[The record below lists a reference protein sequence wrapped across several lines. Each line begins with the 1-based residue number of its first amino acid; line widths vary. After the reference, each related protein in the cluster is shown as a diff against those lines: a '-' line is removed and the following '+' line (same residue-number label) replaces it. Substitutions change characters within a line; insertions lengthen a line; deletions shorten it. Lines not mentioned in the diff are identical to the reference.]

1 MEMLASI
8 VGENEPKVKFE
19 PYAMNEPSKML
30 KLVQY
35 DSKEGED
42 QLVQHDAKL
51 LKLRGEPVG
60 RSSRRIQTSPAA
72 CLHQLSTPSFRWNLD
87 IIMLLNL

>member
-30 KLVQY
+30 KLVQH

-42 QLVQHDAKL
+42 QPSPL
-51 LKLRGEPVG
+51 L
-60 RSSRRIQTSPAA
+60 SFSA
-72 CLHQLSTPSFRWNLD
+72 STRDPYSNNKD
-87 IIMLLNL
+87 N

>member
-8 VGENEPKVKFE
+8 VGENEPMVKFE

-30 KLVQY
+30 K
-35 DSKEGED
+35 
-42 QLVQHDAKL
+42 LVQHDAKL